1 METSEISLEKVKEK
15 VSNFAYRLV
24 MRKEKPT
31 FDSIVAISRGGIVPG
46 IFLRDFLTHYANLK
60 GLELKV
66 VDPFVEGALRQF
78 VNKHVILVD
87 DIYDSGATSKFF
99 VAQAMKY
106 KIKMLQFF
114 VVDKRELSAEDKKLW
129 WIFPWEIAQD
139 EVGGRRQATVALLR
153 SLDENPLRDGLRD
166 TPKRVDRMWD
176 ELAAGYKQKPE
187 EILKARFAAE
197 EYDEMI
203 VLSDIEFFST
213 CEHHMLPFYGK
224 VHFGYLPGDSVVGIS
239 KIARLVDCFS
249 RRLQIQE
256 RMTIEIGKTFE
267 RIIKPQGVG
276 VIVEGIHLC
285 MMLRGIKKRNA
296 IMKTSY
302 LSGPFRDLP
311 EAREEFLRLIGK

>member
-1 METSEISLEKVKEK
+1 METTEISLEKVKEK
-15 VSNFAYRLV
+15 VSGFAHRLV
-24 MRKEKPT
+24 MRKERPV
-31 FDSIVAISRGGIVPG
+31 FDSIVAISRGGIIPG
-46 IFLRDFLTHYANLK
+46 AFLREFLSDYATLK
-60 GLELKV
+60 ELELKV
-66 VDPFVEGALRQF
+66 VDPFVEDVLKPFAGRSI
-78 VNKHVILVD
+78 ILVD
-87 DIYDSGATSKFF
+87 DIYDTGATSKFF

-114 VVDKRELSAEDKKLW
+114 ILDKRQMDSAARDMW
-129 WIFPWEIAQD
+129 YYFPWETFHD
-139 EVGGRRQATVALLR
+139 GEGGRRQATVALLR

-187 EILKARFAAE
+187 EILKARFDAE
-197 EYDEMI
+197 KYDEMI

-256 RMTIEIGKTFE
+256 RMTMEIGKTFE
-267 RIIKPQGVG
+267 RIIEPQGVG
-276 VIVEGIHLC
+276 IIVEGIHLC

-296 IMKTSY
+296 VMKTSY
-302 LSGPFRDLP
+302 LSGPFRDKP
-311 EAREEFLRLIGK
+311 EAREEFMRLIGK